1 MTFWLE
7 PGESFRPFGSEHCV
21 TPLESRPPT
30 PTLKGWFGGVKPLH
44 FGAAEWARKG
54 SMTHC
59 SIDPFLALVAAKEA
73 HQIGARIYSATT
85 TEYIRDV

>member
-1 MTFWLE
+1 MTNDKSLTC
-7 PGESFRPFGSEHCV
+7 GFRKGRKAPFV
-21 TPLESRPPT
+21 
-30 PTLKGWFGGVKPLH
+30 GWFGGVKPLH
-44 FGAAEWARKG
+44 FGVAERARKG

-59 SIDPFLALVAAKEA
+59 AIDPFLALVAAKEA